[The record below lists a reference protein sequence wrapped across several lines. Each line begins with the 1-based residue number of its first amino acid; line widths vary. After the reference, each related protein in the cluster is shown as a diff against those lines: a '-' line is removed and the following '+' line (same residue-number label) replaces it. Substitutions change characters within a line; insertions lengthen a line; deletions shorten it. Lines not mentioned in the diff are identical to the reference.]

1 MFTLSN
7 KTAVLALLVGL
18 GMSLPA
24 KAQDANFKDW
34 SVSCDEAG
42 YCEASTSD
50 TKKMAGP
57 LRIAR
62 LLKGNAVWEI
72 SVELDESASPILRP
86 TQLRIAGQR
95 TNRLSPKR
103 DFATFGSSNRFH
115 LVNSASLQPL
125 FRRMIESRR
134 MFASFSNGT
143 TQRIEASYS
152 LNGLSAALLYI
163 DDKQQRLGSPRIAG
177 PPTGDRVVAKAPK
190 SSESPKS
197 NEPID
202 IARIAE
208 AEHERTKDREECDID
223 GAASYA
229 LGTAISTLDDK
240 NSVAVVPCS
249 AHAYNVTFNV
259 YVIDHETK
267 AAKRQQW
274 AVYSGFTGWI
284 GTDRLTNV
292 NFDQE
297 TKELFMVHK
306 GRGAGD
312 CGMTGLWKWG
322 EYGFK
327 MVSFH
332 AKDDCDGKNDD
343 WPQVF
348 PIE

>member
-7 KTAVLALLVGL
+7 KTAALALLAGL
-18 GMSLPA
+18 GISLPA
-24 KAQDANFKDW
+24 KAQDASFKDW
-34 SVSCDEAG
+34 SVTCDKAG
-42 YCEASTSD
+42 YCEASTAD

-57 LRIAR
+57 LRIGR
-62 LLKGNAVWEI
+62 LNEPKAIWEI
-72 SVELDESASPILRP
+72 SVELDESARPILRP

-134 MFASFSNGT
+134 IFASFSNGT
-143 TQRIEASYS
+143 TQRVEASYS

-163 DDKQQRLGSPRIAG
+163 DDRQQRLGSPRIAG
-177 PPTGDRVVAKAPK
+177 PPTGDRVVAKASERPK
-190 SSESPKS
+190 NK
-197 NEPID
+197 EPID
-202 IARIAE
+202 IAKIAE
-208 AEHERTKDREECDID
+208 AEHEKTKDREECDID

-229 LGTAISTLDDK
+229 LGTAVSSLDDE
-240 NSVAVVPCS
+240 NSVAVIPCA

-259 YVIDHETK
+259 YVIDQETK
-267 AAKRQQW
+267 VAKRQQW

-292 NFDQE
+292 NFDQQ

-306 GRGAGD
+306 GRGVGD

-332 AKDDCDGKNDD
+332 AKDDCDGKDDD
-343 WPQVF
+343 WPQIF
-348 PIE
+348 PVE

>member
-1 MFTLSN
+1 MFTPIH
-7 KTAVLALLVGL
+7 KTAALVLLAGL

-62 LLKGNAVWEI
+62 LKNTNAVWEI
-72 SVELDESASPILRP
+72 SVGLDESASPILRP

-134 MFASFSNGT
+134 MFASFSDGT
-143 TQRIEASYS
+143 AQRIEASYS

-177 PPTGDRVVAKAPK
+177 PPTGDRVVVKAP
-190 SSESPKS
+190 E
-197 NEPID
+197 NNQPID
-202 IARIAE
+202 IADIAE
-208 AEHERTKDREECDID
+208 AEHEKTKDREECDAN

-229 LGTAISTLDDK
+229 LGTSVSALDQK
-240 NSVAVVPCS
+240 NSIAVIPCS
-249 AHAYNVTFNV
+249 VHAYNVTFQV
-259 YVIDHETK
+259 YVINHQTK
-267 AAKRQQW
+267 KAKRLQW

-297 TKELFMVHK
+297 AKELFMVHK
-306 GRGAGD
+306 GRGIGD
-312 CGMTGLWKWG
+312 CGMTGVWKWG
-322 EYGFK
+322 EFGFK
-327 MVSFH
+327 MTSFH
-332 AKDDCDGKNDD
+332 AKDECDGKDDD

-348 PIE
+348 PTE